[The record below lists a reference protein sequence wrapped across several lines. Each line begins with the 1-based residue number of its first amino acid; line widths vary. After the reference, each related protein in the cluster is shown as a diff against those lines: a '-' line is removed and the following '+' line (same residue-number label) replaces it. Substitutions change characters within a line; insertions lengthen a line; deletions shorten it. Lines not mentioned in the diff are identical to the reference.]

1 MSKLCYICDP
11 DIPPPVMDL
20 PNDVVA
26 ANAVSKDNI
35 IIEMGTPKPICIE
48 TSLVHNLRI
57 LVGRNQKENKEFEI
71 GVCLPRRSETFILR
85 TGCIKKISNAEFFE
99 GKDDCYYIPIL
110 ATTGLPNPMMKILA
124 SSIKGCADFP
134 PESLSY
140 IRERENG
147 YNLCMYI
154 LFGKG
159 VTKREPRRKVWF
171 DDTVLGTLIPV
182 ATVMIFVSIF
192 VTRYR

>member
-11 DIPPPVMDL
+11 DIPPFVMDL
-20 PNDVVA
+20 FNDVMA
-26 ANAVSKDNI
+26 ANADSKDNI
-35 IIEMGTPKPICIE
+35 IIEMGTPKLVGIE

-57 LVGRNQKENKEFEI
+57 LIGRNQKGNGEFEI
-71 GVCLPRRSETFILR
+71 GVCLPRRNETFVLR
-85 TGCIKKISNAEFFE
+85 SGCIKKVSNVEFLE

-154 LFGKG
+154 LCGKG
-159 VTKREPRRKVWF
+159 VTKRETRSKVWF
-171 DDTVLGTLIPV
+171 DDTVLDTVIPT
-182 ATVMIFVSIF
+182 ATFMIFVSIF
-192 VTRYR
+192 LIHSR